1 MENLE
6 EFLNANYSTVEALD
20 VGGYYCEDSHHNG
33 LYIPANY
40 EGSVSMLGY
49 LPGDG
54 GSAGGYHDAD
64 MLREI
69 IRGENP
75 PDYICC
81 ISYTAYNEN
90 AENLFTQTYDSLTE
104 NLGLNITTVWWKWF
118 H

>member
-6 EFLNANYSTVEALD
+6 EYLNANYSTVEALD
-20 VGGYYCEDSHHNG
+20 GGGYYCEDSHHNG

-81 ISYTAYNEN
+81 IS
-90 AENLFTQTYDSLTE
+90 
-104 NLGLNITTVWWKWF
+104 
-118 H
+118 